1 MHALVLMVW
10 QSVIC
15 MDKNC
20 RLFSATSTMVITGVA
35 CFCAVLFGLFVAIM
49 FVDQIQCIVENTS
62 TIDNLKKK
70 NPNFVEDAKS
80 RESEKRSGWQNIKE
94 IFGGHSP
101 GLSWL
106 MPWDLQNEMDV
117 EREYD

>member
-10 QSVIC
+10 QGISC

-20 RLFSATSTMVITGVA
+20 RMFQPTSTIVVTAVA

-49 FVDQIQCIVENTS
+49 FVDQIQCILENSS

-70 NPNFVEDAKS
+70 NPDFEADRGSQAS
-80 RESEKRSGWQNIKE
+80 ESRSGW
-94 IFGGHSP
+94 
-101 GLSWL
+101 
-106 MPWDLQNEMDV
+106 
-117 EREYD
+117 